1 MQFGVFDH
9 LDRNDLPLAEF
20 YEARLKIIEAYDRAG
35 FYAYHVAEHHSTPL
49 GLAPSPSVF
58 LSAVAQRT
66 RRLRFGPMVYALP
79 LYHPIR
85 MIEEICMLDQ
95 MSQGRLEMGFGRGSV
110 GIELELYGED
120 PKTAQEVYA
129 EALELVLKGLTEP
142 ELSFHGK
149 FFNFDRVPMELTPL
163 QKPYPPVWYGLHAPE
178 SAKRAANKRLR
189 VISLDSAPAT
199 RTSFDVFRAAWR
211 EAWNDD
217 PLPLMGLG
225 RFVVVADT
233 DAEALALA
241 RRAYPR
247 WQRNFTHL
255 HKRHNYTAAHP
266 RPLEFDG
273 IAAVGQ
279 GVAGSPRTV
288 TAFLREQLAATG
300 SNYCVGQFA
309 FGDLSLAETQRSI
322 ALFANEV
329 MPELQA
335 AAPVVAV

>member
-1 MQFGVFDH
+1 M
-9 LDRNDLPLAEF
+9 
-20 YEARLKIIEAYDRAG
+20 
-35 FYAYHVAEHHSTPL
+35 
-49 GLAPSPSVF
+49 
-58 LSAVAQRT
+58 
-66 RRLRFGPMVYALP
+66 
-79 LYHPIR
+79 
-85 MIEEICMLDQ
+85 
-95 MSQGRLEMGFGRGSV
+95 
-110 GIELELYGED
+110 
-120 PKTAQEVYA
+120 
-129 EALELVLKGLTEP
+129 ELV
-142 ELSFHGK
+142 
-149 FFNFDRVPMELTPL
+149 PL

-199 RTSFDVFRAAWR
+199 RASFDVFRAAWR
-211 EAWNDD
+211 DAWNDT

-247 WQRNFTHL
+247 WQQNFTHL
-255 HKRHNYTAAHP
+255 HRRHNYTAAHP
-266 RPLEFDG
+266 RPAEFDG

-288 TAFLREQLAATG
+288 TAFLREQLAVTG

-322 ALFANEV
+322 ALFAHAV

-335 AAPVVAV
+335 AATVAAV